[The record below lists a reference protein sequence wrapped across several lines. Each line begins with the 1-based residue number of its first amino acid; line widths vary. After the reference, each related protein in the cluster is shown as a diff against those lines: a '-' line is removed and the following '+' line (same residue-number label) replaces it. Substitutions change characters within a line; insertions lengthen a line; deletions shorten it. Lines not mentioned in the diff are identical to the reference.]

1 MQKREL
7 ETERGTL
14 RYWVSENDGETV
26 QLVFLP
32 GLTAD
37 HRLFDKQVDYFAQ
50 RARCLVWDPP
60 SHHVVF
66 YRLRGQKLGQ
76 LQKLT
81 LTQGVEFSFFAPKG
95 VADGPRKL
103 NRTENTRSESQ
114 LSFSAQAA
122 SYNYK

>member
-1 MQKREL
+1 MRKRRSL
-7 ETERGTL
+7 SS
-14 RYWVSENDGETV
+14 YPA
-26 QLVFLP
+26 LP
-32 GLTAD
+32 LTI
-37 HRLFDKQVDYFAQ
+37 V
-50 RARCLVWDPP
+50 CLISKLITFPSGQGAWCGIPP

-122 SYNYK
+122 SCNYK

>member
-14 RYWVSENDGETV
+14 RYWVSENDEETA

-50 RARCLVWDPP
+50 RARCLVWGPP

>member
-1 MQKREL
+1 MRKREF
-7 ETERGTL
+7 ETERGAL
-14 RYWVSENDGETV
+14 RYWVSENDEETA

-37 HRLFDKQVDYFAQ
+37 HRLFNKQVDYFSQ

-66 YRLRGQKLGQ
+66 YRLRRQKLGQ

-95 VADGPRKL
+95 VVDGPRKL